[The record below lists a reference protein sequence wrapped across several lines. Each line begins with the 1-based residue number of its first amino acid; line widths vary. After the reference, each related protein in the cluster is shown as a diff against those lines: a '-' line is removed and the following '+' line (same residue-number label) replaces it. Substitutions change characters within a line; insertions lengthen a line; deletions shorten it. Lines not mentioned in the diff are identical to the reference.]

1 MFSRSV
7 YSARQFGP
15 AIRRMSTQPSS
26 TNPPKNPTVKN
37 AITAL
42 ALFGF
47 VGAVYYTSIAKIK
60 EGDDFSK
67 IIEEEAEK
75 VSNSET

>member
-7 YSARQFGP
+7 YSVRQFGP

-60 EGDDFSK
+60 EG
-67 IIEEEAEK
+67 
-75 VSNSET
+75 VSLNGIYNPF